1 MAQIIYPKYAGFIVV
16 YAVIFLILGTTMARL
31 LDKHFPN
38 FPLDKEEREKKHRAM
53 YALEIAGQISL
64 IAIFTY
70 IFREVIHYL
79 FESVESIKVHMYGNP
94 DKFAVIILAPSMFSV
109 QPNVISKIRY
119 LWGI

>member
-1 MAQIIYPKYAGFIVV
+1 MAQMIYPKYAGFIVV

-31 LDKHFPN
+31 LDKHFPR
-38 FPLDKEEREKKHRAM
+38 FPQDKEEREKKHRGL
-53 YALEIAGQISL
+53 YALEIAAQISL

-79 FESVESIKVHMYGNP
+79 FESVESIKANMYGNP

-109 QPNVISKIRY
+109 QPNVISKIKY

>member
-31 LDKHFPN
+31 LDKHFPR
-38 FPLDKEEREKKHRAM
+38 FPVEKDREKKHRGM
-53 YALEIAGQISL
+53 YALEIACQISL
-64 IAIFTY
+64 IALFTY

-109 QPNVISKIRY
+109 QPNVIGKIKY
-119 LWGI
+119 LWGV

>member
-1 MAQIIYPKYAGFIVV
+1 MA
-16 YAVIFLILGTTMARL
+16 ILVQT
-31 LDKHFPN
+31 K
-38 FPLDKEEREKKHRAM
+38 
-53 YALEIAGQISL
+53 S
-64 IAIFTY
+64 IFTY